1 MKSVFVMWQDLANT
15 RMWHPVAK
23 LTQRSEDNY
32 IFNYTQGSMHEYFT
46 FFPSME
52 DKTKVYQSDRLFTF
66 FKNRL
71 IPESRPEHD
80 SMFKWSGLSTDSKD
94 YLELLSISGGE
105 RKTDHFRIVN
115 IPKQQD
121 GLYKIQFFVSSI
133 NYLSRDERDH
143 LTHLKSGDKLNYQ
156 FDAGNEADN
165 NATILLKEAS
175 IKVGYLPHYLC
186 KDLKNLVAYDQ
197 SNEIEFSVVK
207 VNLDAPAQFRV
218 LCELKAAWPDGF
230 VPFDDREFDS
240 I

>member
-23 LTQRSEDNY
+23 LTQQSDDLY
-32 IFNYTQGSMHEYFT
+32 LFNYTQGAKHEYFT
-46 FFPSME
+46 YFPSME
-52 DKTKVYQSDRLFTF
+52 DKTKQYTSDRLFTF

-80 SMFKWSGLSTDSKD
+80 SMFEWSGLSSDSKD

-115 IPKQQD
+115 IPKAQD

-133 NYLSRDERDH
+133 NYLNEDERAH
-143 LTHLKSGDKLNYQ
+143 LNQLKPGDQLSYQ
-156 FDAGNEADN
+156 FDSSNTVDID
-165 NATILLKEAS
+165 ATILLKDFEKK
-175 IKVGYLPHYLC
+175 IGYLPHYLC
-186 KDLKNLVAYDQ
+186 KDLKNLISLNA
-197 SNEIEFSVVK
+197 SNEIEFSVLK

-218 LCELKAAWPDGF
+218 LCELKTPWPEGF
-230 VPFDDREFDS
+230 KPFSDREFDN